1 MSGSV
6 YEKMFTLKQIT
17 KLPAGI
23 HRYERGVYLRVTDKG
38 RFWIFKYQIEGKRR
52 EIGLGGIDQPIAA
65 ILAKAEE
72 LRSAIRDGTDP
83 KEKVV
88 ETKQVLR
95 KSKKESQKRA
105 DMPTFEEYAPG
116 AVDRIVYLRQFVGE
130 NTEYAWRRD
139 VDILCRHLGDL
150 PLNAITRSDIVKIL
164 EPLWTTHPRR
174 ARDFQ
179 SRAYGIFNLAKGDGW
194 INRNPAEWK
203 GNLDAVLPSPSLVRR
218 TVPVKHYAALS
229 ADELKAIAQKLWNQE
244 TTAVMALLFGILT
257 VGRKSEWLRG
267 TWDEIDLAEKTFSVP
282 PARRKDKKPTPH
294 VVPLSRQAVSVLNRL
309 DTSGKYLFQGRGT
322 VPVGRDAVR
331 NALASLTDSP
341 STIHGIRST
350 FSDWCARNDKNFLV
364 SEKCLMHAVGNAVFQ
379 AYQRD
384 DLLDQRRVL
393 LQEWADF
400 LLPDL

>member
-1 MSGSV
+1 
-6 YEKMFTLKQIT
+6 MFTLKQIT

-23 HRYERGVYLRVTDKG
+23 HRYERGVYLRVTGKG

-72 LRSAIRDGTDP
+72 LRSTIRDGTDP

-88 ETKQVLR
+88 ETKKVLR
-95 KSKKESQKRA
+95 ESRKESLKRA
-105 DMPTFEEYAPG
+105 EMPTFREYAPG
-116 AVDRIVYLRQFVGE
+116 AVDRIVYLRQFTGA
-130 NTEYAWRRD
+130 NTEHAWRRD
-139 VDILCRHLGDL
+139 VDILCDHLGAL
-150 PLNAITRSDIVKIL
+150 PLNVITRSDIVGIL
-164 EPLWTTHPRR
+164 QPFWTTRPRR
-174 ARDFQ
+174 AKDLQ

-194 INRNPAEWK
+194 IDRNPAEWK
-203 GNLDAVLPSPSLVRR
+203 GNLDAVLPSASLVRR
-218 TVPVKHYAALS
+218 TMPVKHHAALS
-229 ADELKAIAQKLWNQE
+229 ADELKALAQKLWSQE
-244 TTAVMALLFGILT
+244 TTAAMALLFGILT
-257 VGRKSEWLRG
+257 VGRRSEWLLG
-267 TWDEIDLAEKTFSVP
+267 TWDEINLVDKTFSVP
-282 PARRKDKKPTPH
+282 PARRKDKKQMPH
-294 VVPLSRQAVSVLNRL
+294 VVPLSRQAIAVLNRL
-309 DTSGKYLFQGRGT
+309 DTSGKCVFLGRGT
-322 VPVGRDAVR
+322 VPVGKEWIRQTLLR
-331 NALASLTDSP
+331 LTDSP
-341 STIHGIRST
+341 ATVHGIRST

>member
-17 KLPAGI
+17 KLPVGV

-38 RFWIFKYQIEGKRR
+38 RFWIFKCQIEGKRR
-52 EIGLGGIDQPIAA
+52 EIGLGGVDQPIAA

-72 LRSAIRDGTDP
+72 LRAAMRNGTDP

-88 ETKQVLR
+88 ETKKVLR
-95 KSKKESQKRA
+95 ESRKESQKRA
-105 DMPTFEEYAPG
+105 EMPTFREYASS
-116 AVDRIVYLRQFVGE
+116 AVDRIVYLRQFTGE

-139 VDILCRHLGDL
+139 ADILCDHLGSL
-150 PLNAITRSDIVKIL
+150 PLNAITRADIVRIL
-164 EPLWTTHPRR
+164 EPLWTTRPRR

-179 SRAYGIFNLAKGDGW
+179 SRAFGILNLAKGDGW
-194 INRNPAEWK
+194 IDRNPAEWK

-218 TVPVKHYAALS
+218 TVPVKHHAALS
-229 ADELKAIAQKLWNQE
+229 ADELKALAQKLWNQE
-244 TTAVMALLFGILT
+244 TTAAMALLFGILS
-257 VGRKSEWLRG
+257 VGRKSEWLLG
-267 TWDEIDLAEKTFSVP
+267 VWDEIDLVEKTFSVP
-282 PARRKDKKPTPH
+282 PARRKDKKQTPH
-294 VVPLSRQAVSVLNRL
+294 VVPLSRQAIAVLNRL

-322 VPVGRDAVR
+322 VAVGKETVR
-331 NALASLTDSP
+331 KILADLTDSP
-341 STIHGIRST
+341 ATIHGIRST

-384 DLLDQRRVL
+384 DLLDQRCVL

>member
-1 MSGSV
+1 
-6 YEKMFTLKQIT
+6 MFTLKQIN
-17 KLPAGI
+17 KLPEGI

-38 RFWIFKYQIEGKRR
+38 RFWIFKYQLEGKRR
-52 EIGLGGIDQPIAA
+52 EIGLGGIDQPVAA

-72 LRSAIRDGTDP
+72 LRAAIRDGIDP

-95 KSKKESQKRA
+95 ESRKESQKRA
-105 DMPTFEEYAPG
+105 EMPTFREFAPS
-116 AVDRIVYLRQFVGE
+116 AVDRIVYLRQFTGE
-130 NTEYAWRRD
+130 NTEYAWRKD
-139 VDILCRHLGDL
+139 VDVLCGLLGPL
-150 PLNAITRSDIVKIL
+150 PLNAITRSDIVGIL
-164 EPLWTTHPRR
+164 QPLWTTRPRR
-174 ARDFQ
+174 ARDLQ
-179 SRAYGIFNLAKGDGW
+179 SRVFGILNLAKGDGW
-194 INRNPAEWK
+194 IDRNPAEWK

-218 TVPVKHYAALS
+218 TIPVKHHAALP
-229 ADELKAIAQKLWNQE
+229 ADELKSLAHTLWAQE
-244 TTAVMALLFGILT
+244 TTAAMALLFGILT
-257 VGRKSEWLRG
+257 VGRRNEWLHG
-267 TWDEIDLAEKTFSVP
+267 IWDEIDLVENTFSVP
-282 PARRKDKKPTPH
+282 PTRRKDKKPKPH
-294 VVPLSRQAVSVLNRL
+294 VVPLSRQAIAVLRRL

-322 VPVGRDAVR
+322 VPVGRDTIRKTLVG
-331 NALASLTDSP
+331 LANSP
-341 STIHGIRST
+341 ATIHGIRST